1 MCENFW
7 ATNSPGMFSCVFCSA
22 SFFSASINLLKTAAT
37 IIDPKKSLTTKW
49 EYISRAIKVTLWRQ
63 RYRLSDHLFMHSS
76 DFVGGRFVHFASEF
90 HLSIIYV
97 KLPEFTTQYIFYVN
111 NIISS
116 VNIIMVSLLNILDRS
131 AKNDNFH
138 DNKWISFKR
147 THCSY
152 RSKNVMKYKKYGI
165 DFSLLKYFIL
175 DKK

>member
-1 MCENFW
+1 MGARSFSVENCDKSSYGVQQELERKKLDIVCGDVREFLGDKL
-7 ATNSPGMFSCVFCSA
+7 TGNVLLCLLFCL
-22 SFFSASINLLKTAAT
+22 FFSASINLLKTAAT

-116 VNIIMVSLLNILDRS
+116 VNIIMVSFLNILDRS

-138 DNKWISFKR
+138 DNK
-147 THCSY
+147 
-152 RSKNVMKYKKYGI
+152 
-165 DFSLLKYFIL
+165 
-175 DKK
+175 